1 MIRAMG
7 LVLCLW
13 AAAATAQ
20 SRTGV
25 QYEDEITTYTVVQ
38 GDTIRGLTKR
48 MLGSADFWEANWRL
62 NPTVADPDLLRIGQ
76 QLRLIASRKVIAER
90 ARIEA
95 ATNRT
100 EKLLT
105 QSDWSRAEI
114 GDEISQ
120 GNAVRTRARST
131 AILRFNAS
139 STLHLGE
146 YSQVFLTRKETTLR
160 GIDRGS
166 VEITEGDVDVVFAA
180 LNRAAAEIELIS
192 GASTVLAKPDSAGEG
207 QIRTG
212 RSEQGDTRVMV
223 YNGASTVSAA
233 GESVMVA
240 TGMGTSVPV
249 SGPPTPPEPLLP
261 SPELAAESLNWNYG
275 NGHIRWASV
284 SGGNRYILELCNDA
298 QCQDLALR
306 QVDIESTSWQ
316 LGDLPAQTYYY
327 RVSAVSVSGLQGYQS
342 ALGVLEMTDATPD
355 LDPPM
360 IVALPLDAGFHR
372 TSEGQLIAGP
382 NAALSISASDERSGL
397 ARLEQRYDQEPF
409 SPLVG
414 DRVVLRAGVLEIRA
428 TDLLDQSS
436 TIQYQI
442 K

>member
-1 MIRAMG
+1 MSRFA
-7 LVLCLW
+7 LALCLW
-13 AAAATAQ
+13 TGAAVAQ
-20 SRTGV
+20 PADNV

-76 QLRLIASRKVIAER
+76 KLRLIESRKVIAER

-105 QSDWSRAEI
+105 QSDWSKAEI
-114 GDEISQ
+114 GDEIAQ

-139 STLHLGE
+139 SSLHLGE

-192 GASTVLAKPDSAGEG
+192 GNSKVIAAPDAAGEG
-207 QIRTG
+207 QIRAG

-233 GESVMVA
+233 GESVLVE

-261 SPELAAESLNWNYG
+261 APTLLDERLAWNYG
-275 NGHIRWASV
+275 NGLIRWKSV
-284 SGGNRYILELCNDA
+284 SASNSYVLEVCADA
-298 QCQDLALR
+298 QCQSLALR
-306 QVDIESTSWQ
+306 QVDIKNTAWQ
-316 LGDLPAQTYYY
+316 LGELAAANYYY
-327 RVSAVSVSGLQGYQS
+327 RVSAVSDSGLQGYQS
-342 ALGVLEMTDATPD
+342 AVGTLQISDATPD

-360 IVALPLDAGFHR
+360 IVASPVTGGFHR
-372 TSEGQLIAGP
+372 TDAGEWIAGP
-382 NAALSISASDERSGL
+382 NAHLRIHATDKRSGL
-397 ARLEQRYDQEPF
+397 ALLEHRYDDANF
-409 SPLVG
+409 VPLTAQSVA
-414 DRVVLRAGVLEIRA
+414 LRAGVLEIRA
-428 TDLLDQSS
+428 SDALDQQSLVRYR
-436 TIQYQI
+436 IQ
-442 K
+442 